1 MMKEGGM
8 NIKMGTGRIEV
19 GYPGS
24 VSGSG
29 APKRLSANSST
40 LCGAEWSWSPA
51 HSRADTYSLHSG
63 RRDWF
68 LWLSYYD
75 DYFGRIER
83 NVIGRMPKIGVDAD
97 AAARALLTAF
107 WRFDNDECDVDRPH
121 YCDAGALS
129 SETLQEIM
137 DAVWGRKSIVSPELL
152 KAYENTDFCVL
163 EPNKFTLRIG
173 SKSPDLAKMYMEMGV
188 HSAGFLTAWNPHSA
202 EASAE
207 DNANAQRSLFR
218 FLSSEGC
225 PTLKAFGVDPSGE
238 WPGEESVLV
247 PGLDLERAKSLGVEF
262 GQNAIVW
269 AGSDAV
275 PQLVLLR

>member
-1 MMKEGGM
+1 MMKEGSM

-137 DAVWGRKSIVSPELL
+137 DAVWGSKSIVSPELL

-173 SKSPDLAKMYMEMGV
+173 SKSPDLAKMYIEMGV
-188 HSAGFLTAWNPHSA
+188 HSAGFLTASNPYSGEVTA
-202 EASAE
+202 EQNKRALNDLSRAL
-207 DNANAQRSLFR
+207 SLDG
-218 FLSSEGC
+218 L
-225 PTLKAFGVDPSGE
+225 PTLIAIGVDPSGE
-238 WPGEESVLV
+238 WPGEESFLV
-247 PGLDLERAKSLGVEF
+247 PGISIERAKMLGAEF
-262 GQNAIVW
+262 EQNAIVW
-269 AGSDAV
+269 AGPDAV
-275 PQLVLLR
+275 PSLILLR

>member
-1 MMKEGGM
+1 MSNEASVDG
-8 NIKMGTGRIEV
+8 IEV

-24 VSGSG
+24 VSGSDV
-29 APKRLSANSST
+29 PNRLSANASI

-51 HSRADTYSLHSG
+51 HSRADTYLLHSG

-83 NVIGRMPKIGVDAD
+83 NIIGRMPKIGVDAD

-107 WRFDNDECDVDRPH
+107 WRFDHHECEVDRPH
-121 YCDAGALS
+121 YCDPGTLS
-129 SETLQEIM
+129 SEALREIM
-137 DAVWGRKSIVSPELL
+137 DKVWGIKSVVSKDLI

-163 EPNKFTLRIG
+163 EPKRFTLRIG
-173 SKSPDLAKMYMEMGV
+173 KQSSELAELYVEMGV

-218 FLSSEGC
+218 LLSSEGY

-238 WPGEESVLV
+238 WPGEESVFV
-247 PGLDLERAKSLGVEF
+247 PGLNLERAKSLGVEF

-269 AGSDAV
+269 AGPDTV

>member
-1 MMKEGGM
+1 MSDEANVDG
-8 NIKMGTGRIEV
+8 IDV

-24 VSGSG
+24 VSGSDV
-29 APKRLSANSST
+29 PKRLSANASI

-83 NVIGRMPKIGVDAD
+83 NIIGRMPKIGVDAD

-107 WRFDNDECDVDRPH
+107 WRFDHHECEVDRPH
-121 YCDAGALS
+121 YCDPGTLS
-129 SETLQEIM
+129 SEALREIM
-137 DAVWGRKSIVSPELL
+137 DRVWGIKSVVSKDLI

-163 EPNKFTLRIG
+163 EPNRFTLRIG
-173 SKSPDLAKMYMEMGV
+173 KQSSELADLYVEMGV

-218 FLSSEGC
+218 LLSSEGY

-238 WPGEESVLV
+238 WPGEESVFV

-269 AGSDAV
+269 AGPDAV

>member
-1 MMKEGGM
+1 M

-97 AAARALLTAF
+97 AAARALLTEF
-107 WRFDNDECDVDRPH
+107 WRFDSNECDVDRPH

-137 DAVWGRKSIVSPELL
+137 DAVWGSKSIVSPELL

-173 SKSPDLAKMYMEMGV
+173 SKSPDLAKMYIEMGV
-188 HSAGFLTAWNPHSA
+188 HSAGFLTASNPYSGEVTA
-202 EASAE
+202 EQNKRALNDLSRAL
-207 DNANAQRSLFR
+207 SLDG
-218 FLSSEGC
+218 L
-225 PTLKAFGVDPSGE
+225 PTLIAIGVDPSGE
-238 WPGEESVLV
+238 WPGEESFLV
-247 PGLDLERAKSLGVEF
+247 PGISIERAKMLGAEF
-262 GQNAIVW
+262 EQNAIVW
-269 AGSDAV
+269 AGPDAV
-275 PQLVLLR
+275 PSLILLR

>member
-1 MMKEGGM
+1 MS
-8 NIKMGTGRIEV
+8 TGSSVDDIEV

-24 VSGSG
+24 VSGSDV
-29 APKRLSANSST
+29 PKRLSANAST
-40 LCGAEWSWSPA
+40 LCHAEWSWSPA

-83 NVIGRMPKIGVDAD
+83 NIIGRMPKVGIDAD

-107 WRFDNDECDVDRPH
+107 WRFDHHECEVDRPH
-121 YCDAGALS
+121 NCDPGTLSLEALR
-129 SETLQEIM
+129 EIM
-137 DAVWGRKSIVSPELL
+137 DTVWGIKSVVSKDLI

-163 EPNKFTLRIG
+163 EPNRFTLRIG
-173 SKSPDLAKMYMEMGV
+173 KQSSELAELYVEMGV

-218 FLSSEGC
+218 LLSSEGY

-238 WPGEESVLV
+238 WPGEESVFV

-269 AGSDAV
+269 AGPDTV